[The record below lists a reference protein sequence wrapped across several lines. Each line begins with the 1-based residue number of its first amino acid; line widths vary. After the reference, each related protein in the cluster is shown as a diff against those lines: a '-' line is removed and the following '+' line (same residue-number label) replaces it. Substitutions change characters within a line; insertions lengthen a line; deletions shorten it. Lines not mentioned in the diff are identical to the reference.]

1 MDKEKVLLKIYKS
14 ERLDQLALEH
24 KCEAEPGSNDEAS
37 REQIAGDYAY
47 NRLILHKKVFG

>member
-1 MDKEKVLLKIYKS
+1 MFLKIYMA

-37 REQIAGDYAY
+37 REQIAADYAY
-47 NRLILHKKVFG
+47 NRLILHKKVFN

>member
-1 MDKEKVLLKIYKS
+1 MDKENVFFEIYMA

-24 KCEAEPGSNDEAS
+24 KCEAEQGSDDEAL
-37 REQIAGDYAY
+37 REQIAAEYTY